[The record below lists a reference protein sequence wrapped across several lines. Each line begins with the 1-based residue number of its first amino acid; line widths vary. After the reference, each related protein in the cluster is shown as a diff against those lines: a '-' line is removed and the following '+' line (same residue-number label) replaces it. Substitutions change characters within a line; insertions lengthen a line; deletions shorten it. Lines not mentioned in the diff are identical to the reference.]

1 MTDRMEGSEIG
12 TEFLAS
18 KIRDISDD
26 WDVLEPEN
34 KHLSGLVW
42 LASRLVSPGPLSCG
56 SPPS

>member
-1 MTDRMEGSEIG
+1 MGGSEIG
-12 TEFLAS
+12 TEFPAS
-18 KIRDISDD
+18 KIGDISDD

-42 LASRLVSPGPLSCG
+42 LASHLVSPGPLSCG